1 MGRSPV
7 FWGITGLTGAIIGV
21 TLAVGLPFL
30 VSFIVDQVCCVV
42 KHYEILHML
51 IK

>member
-7 FWGITGLTGAIIGV
+7 FWGACGITGAVIGV

-30 VSFIVDQVCCVV
+30 VSFIVDQVCSV
-42 KHYEILHML
+42 IN
-51 IK
+51 IKSLKCAV